1 MIQFI
6 RDHAKGV
13 IAWIILILIIVPF
26 ALWGVNEYFQGGS
39 DLTVAKVG
47 KRAIPA
53 QEFQRV
59 YQRELSLRRE
69 ALGSDFT
76 VQNEAAIKRAVLDGL
91 VSSEVI
97 VQSALTAGFR
107 VSDARVGNEIRAISQ
122 FQRDGKFDQELYA
135 QLLRNAG
142 LSQAQFEDNVR
153 RDLLTAQ
160 FTGGV
165 ADTVLVTEQEL
176 DRWLRLSEQQR
187 KVGYY
192 VVEVAD
198 YLVRTAPTDEEIR
211 KYYQDNL
218 ERFALPERARAEYI
232 ELSLDSLRQ
241 KVSVDEAVLRRL
253 YEEQAAKFTVGEERR
268 ARHILI
274 KVAENASEAARN
286 EARSRAE
293 NLRKRIVAGES
304 FATLAREYSEDS
316 GSAQES
322 GELGFFGR
330 GVMVGPFEEAVFSMK
345 KGELSP
351 PVQTP
356 FGWHLIELE
365 EIKAGSKR
373 PFSEVRASLAEDYR
387 NLQAEEQMFDLSE
400 TLTNLTYEHP
410 DTLKFASEE
419 LGLPI
424 QTTGLFSHEQGEGV
438 AANEN
443 FRAAAFGEDVMDGG
457 NNSEAI
463 EFGDGRVVV
472 LRIVEKQP
480 AAHRPLE
487 EVRDR
492 IRLELSR
499 QGAQRLA
506 EDTGKTIRERLARGD
521 TVDAIAR
528 DTGATWHA
536 PVVLRRDEAGVPAE
550 VLDAAYNLERP
561 PPDRPVFSGTT
572 LGSGDYAVVALYQ
585 VIDGSLETVTDA
597 ERRAQRGEMMR
608 RHAQQGSADLVAAL
622 RQRAKIS
629 MFVDRL

>member
-6 RDHAKGV
+6 RDHAKGA
-13 IAWIILILIIVPF
+13 IAWIILILVIIPF
-26 ALWGVNEYFQGGS
+26 ALWGVNEYFMGNT

-59 YQRELSLRRE
+59 YQRELGLRRE
-69 ALGSDFT
+69 TLGSDFT
-76 VQNEAAIKRAVLDGL
+76 AQNEVAIKRAVLDGL
-91 VSSEVI
+91 VNSEVI
-97 VQSALTAGFR
+97 VQAAHKAGFR

-122 FQRDGKFDQELYA
+122 FQRDGNFDPDLYA

-153 RDLLTAQ
+153 RNLLTEQ

-165 ADTVLVTEQEL
+165 ADTVVVTEQEL

-192 VVEVAD
+192 VVEIAD
-198 YLVRTAPTDEEIR
+198 YLGRTAPTDEDIR
-211 KYYQDNL
+211 KFYQDNL
-218 ERFALPERARAEYI
+218 ERFALPERARAAYV

-241 KVSVDEAVLRRL
+241 KVSVDEALLRRL
-253 YEEQAAKFTVGEERR
+253 YEEQAAKYTVGEERR

-274 KVAENASEAARN
+274 KVAENAGEAARN
-286 EARSRAE
+286 EARSRVEA
-293 NLRKRIVAGES
+293 LRKRIVAGES
-304 FATLAREYSEDS
+304 FATLAREHSEDS
-316 GSAQES
+316 GSAQEG

-330 GVMVGPFEEAVFSMK
+330 GVMVGPFEDAVFSMK
-345 KGELSP
+345 KGEISP

-365 EIKAGSKR
+365 DIKAGSKR
-373 PFSEVRASLAEDYR
+373 PFGEVRASLAEEYR
-387 NLQAEEQMFDLSE
+387 KSQAEERLFELTE

-410 DTLKFASEE
+410 DTLKFASEQ
-419 LGLPI
+419 LGLPV
-424 QTTGLFSHEQGEGV
+424 QTTGLFSREQGEGV

-443 FRAAAFGEDVMDGG
+443 FRMAAFGEDVMDGG

-480 AAHRPLE
+480 ASHRPLE

-492 IRLELSR
+492 IRLDLSR

-506 EDTGKTIRERLARGD
+506 EETGKIIRERLARGD
-521 TVDAIAR
+521 AVDMIAR
-528 DTGATWHA
+528 ETGATWHA
-536 PVVLRRDEAGVPAE
+536 PIVLKREETGVPAG
-550 VLDAAYNLERP
+550 VLDVAFNLERP
-561 PPDRPVFSGTT
+561 PQDRPAVGGTA

-585 VIDGSLETVTDA
+585 VTDGSLETVTDA

-608 RHAQQGSADLVAAL
+608 RYAQQGSADLLAAL

-629 MFVDRL
+629 MFEDRL